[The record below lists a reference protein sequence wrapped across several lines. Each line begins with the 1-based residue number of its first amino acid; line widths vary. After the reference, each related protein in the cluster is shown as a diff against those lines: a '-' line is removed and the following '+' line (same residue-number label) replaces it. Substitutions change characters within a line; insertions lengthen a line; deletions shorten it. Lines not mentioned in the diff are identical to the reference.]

1 MDGSV
6 PAARAIHHAGTMAMA
21 VAPHGGFG
29 GLSSMPSP
37 ATGLI
42 SNGAAM
48 SLGDGVGDDILQN
61 VYERLALLEQ
71 ENKLQ
76 KLKIA
81 ELDARCTTLS
91 ASSNLAAPPF
101 LDDAAINP
109 EIKRVQ
115 IRGAKPGYSP
125 IVTFGRMVWL
135 TGIVALNTDNQ
146 FVEAQ
151 TKQALEH
158 MTVLL
163 QKAGTDPHHLLR
175 VNVYLSDIR
184 TADHM
189 YRAWN
194 SYFESLGMVEEQR
207 PVRITHQATL
217 KDFGFRVEVHA
228 EAVLPAVPRL
238 EA

>member
-1 MDGSV
+1 MDD
-6 PAARAIHHAGTMAMA
+6 RRDQEFRDIKKAITHLNT
-21 VAPHGGFG
+21 
-29 GLSSMPSP
+29 
-37 ATGLI
+37 
-42 SNGAAM
+42 
-48 SLGDGVGDDILQN
+48 DITLLKQQNEQLQLRC
-61 VYERLALLEQ
+61 VEQ
-71 ENKLQ
+71 DT
-76 KLKIA
+76 KIA
-81 ELDARCTTLS
+81 
-91 ASSNLAAPPF
+91 F
-101 LDDAAINP
+101 LTSIVNP

-115 IRGAKPGYSP
+115 VRGAKPGYSP

-163 QKAGTDPHHLLR
+163 NKAGTNPEHLLR

-194 SYFESLGMVEEQR
+194 SYFDSLGLQEEQR

-217 KDFGFRVEVHA
+217 KDAGFRVEVHA
-228 EAVLPAVPRL
+228 EAVLPAVPKL
-238 EA
+238 KA